1 MDQHLQACEVC
12 GLTEP
17 HEAHEGVLTAHG
29 IVFDSEEAAALW
41 DAALSYRKV
50 MESAPTLDVCL
61 CQWTELKGKKVLGNT
76 HPLCPVHSREG
87 VLVGFI
93 ECLKTLPQWTVVFKP
108 SEPDPNG
115 VTLEVQSTAQGSTAK
130 LPGIHPMDMPAYVDI
145 RDPEP
150 TRQFYPADSAMHSR
164 HGAGQ
169 YSVDKITIGARECKY
184 CTHEAV
190 TGLSVMRG
198 PGTYNMDGYVI
209 PDPERLHG
217 LGDGPSI

>member
-1 MDQHLQACEVC
+1 MDQHSSPFDKPRRIVE
-12 GLTEP
+12 
-17 HEAHEGVLTAHG
+17 EATDTTPAHG
-29 IVFDSEEAAALW
+29 IIFETEEEEALW
-41 DAALSYRKV
+41 DAALSYRRV
-50 MESAPTLDVCL
+50 LESAPTLDVCL

-76 HPLCPVHSREG
+76 HPMCPVHSREG

-93 ECLKTLPQWTVVFKP
+93 ECLKTLPQWVVTFKP

-115 VTLEVQSTAQGSTAK
+115 VTLEVQSAAQGSTTAF
-130 LPGIHPMDMPAYVDI
+130 V
-145 RDPEP
+145 DPEP
-150 TRQFYPADSAMHSR
+150 TRQFYPADSVLHSR

-169 YSVDKITIGARECKY
+169 YSAHKIAVGARECKY

-198 PGTYNMDGYVI
+198 PGSYNMDGYIV
-209 PDPERLHG
+209 PDPEKLHG